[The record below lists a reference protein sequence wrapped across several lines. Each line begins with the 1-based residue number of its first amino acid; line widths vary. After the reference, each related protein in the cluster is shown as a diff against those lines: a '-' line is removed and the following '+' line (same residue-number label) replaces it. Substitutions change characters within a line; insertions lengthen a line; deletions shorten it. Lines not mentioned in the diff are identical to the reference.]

1 MTFSIL
7 FTSSLS
13 VQIHTAS
20 EVCFWTQPCSHTTPL
35 GNLFSF
41 IFGAAGFAK
50 TPYVLMV
57 TCIVDKGT
65 HWQPPPPP
73 PSVNNPH
80 SPPPPLSISLL
91 IHYHVLWWCFT
102 FFVSASVLYLLV
114 LPTSLF
120 FGGCPMIWITKLAC
134 WLNNAIKTQCRCGLC
149 GSEQRK
155 T

>member
-65 HWQPPPPP
+65 H
-73 PSVNNPH
+73 
-80 SPPPPLSISLL
+80 
-91 IHYHVLWWCFT
+91 
-102 FFVSASVLYLLV
+102 
-114 LPTSLF
+114 
-120 FGGCPMIWITKLAC
+120 
-134 WLNNAIKTQCRCGLC
+134 
-149 GSEQRK
+149 
-155 T
+155 